1 MRIISQDKQT
11 DIPYKRSILI
21 IDTASEGTF
30 FIDAYIYDKYF
41 WLGTYH
47 SLDDAKAVLWAIAA
61 NKKAGKDYYEMPQH
75 DEELAYAYK
84 KM

>member
-11 DIPYKRSILI
+11 DIPYERLILI
-21 IDTASEGTF
+21 IETASEGTF
-30 FIDAYIYDKYF
+30 FIHAYIYDKYF

-61 NKKAGKDYYEMPQH
+61 YKKAGKDFFEMPSADGDLQ
-75 DEELAYAYK
+75 YAYK